1 MLRRTRQCVNAKF
14 RSGGCK
20 VSIAQA
26 ARRREENVF
35 FAAPPAALLW
45 DHIALWPERWRPVAV
60 IY

>member
-1 MLRRTRQCVNAKF
+1 VNAKF

-35 FAAPPAALLW
+35 FAAAPAVLLW
-45 DHIALWPERWRPVAV
+45 DHIALWPERWQPGAV